1 MTNILNYVLGG
12 LLALAVVFG
21 GTLWVKNNSLEKEV
35 LQQNAT
41 ITTLSVQKDALQ
53 ANNTDLKKALDGQN
67 ASIAQFAEIQR
78 MVDGL
83 FTEFNL
89 SYASTSKQI
98 ASVKEVISKEKPPA
112 TCKESVQYLRDAR
125 KEIK

>member
-21 GTLWVKNNSLEKEV
+21 GTMWFQNNSLEKEV
-35 LQQNAT
+35 LKQNAT

-78 MVDGL
+78 MVSAL
-83 FTEFNL
+83 FTEFDL
-89 SYASTSKQI
+89 SYASTAKQI
-98 ASVKEVISKEKPPA
+98 ASVKEAISKEKAPT

>member
-21 GTLWVKNNSLEKEV
+21 GTLWIKNNSLEKEV
-35 LQQNAT
+35 LTQSAT

-53 ANNTDLKKALDGQN
+53 SNNTELKTALDRQN
-67 ASIAQFAEIQR
+67 ASLGQLANIER
-78 MVDGL
+78 MMGGL

-89 SYASTSKQI
+89 SYASTTKQI
-98 ASVKEVISKEKPPA
+98 ASVKDAISKEKAPT

-125 KEIK
+125 KELK

>member
-12 LLALAVVFG
+12 LLAIAVVFG
-21 GTLWVKNNSLEKEV
+21 GTLWFQNNSLEKQV
-35 LQQNAT
+35 LTSQRDIAVLT
-41 ITTLSVQKDALQ
+41 VQRDALQ

-67 ASIAQFAEIQR
+67 ASLAQLANIQR

-89 SYASTSKQI
+89 SVASTTKQI
-98 ASVKEVISKEKPPA
+98 AGVKDAISKEKPPA
-112 TCKESVQYLRDAR
+112 TCKDTIQYLRDAR
-125 KEIK
+125 KELK

>member
-1 MTNILNYVLGG
+1 MNQILNYVLGG
-12 LLALAVVFG
+12 LLALAVIFS
-21 GTLWVKNNSLEKEV
+21 GTMWFQNNSLEKEV
-35 LQQNAT
+35 LKQNST